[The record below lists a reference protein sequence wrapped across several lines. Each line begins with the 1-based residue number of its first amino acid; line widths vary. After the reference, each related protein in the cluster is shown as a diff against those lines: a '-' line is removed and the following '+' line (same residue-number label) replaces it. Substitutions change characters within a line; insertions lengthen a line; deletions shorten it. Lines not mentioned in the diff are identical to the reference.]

1 MGCDENPNLEQSLM
15 NTPFGDG
22 TITARLGGKTYR
34 LRLTLGALAELEEA
48 LGADS
53 LLALV
58 ERFERGRFT
67 SRDLIRLITAGLRG
81 AGNAVTEEEVAS
93 MTHEDGVQG
102 YVDIASRLLAAAFP
116 ETDEARP

>member
-1 MGCDENPNLEQSLM
+1 M
-15 NTPFGDG
+15 NDAFTDG
-22 TITARLGGKTYR
+22 AITARLNGKTYR
-34 LRLTLGALAELEEA
+34 LRLTLGALAELETA

-81 AGNAVTEEEVAS
+81 AGNTIMEEEVAS
-93 MTHEDGVQG
+93 MTHEDGVRG
-102 YVDIASRLLAAAFP
+102 FVTLAARLLAAAFP
-116 ETDEARP
+116 AREGEDAP